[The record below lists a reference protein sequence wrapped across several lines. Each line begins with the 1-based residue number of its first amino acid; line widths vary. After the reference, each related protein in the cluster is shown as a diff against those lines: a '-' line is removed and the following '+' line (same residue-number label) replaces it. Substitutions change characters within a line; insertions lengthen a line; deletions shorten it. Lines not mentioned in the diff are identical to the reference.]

1 MLVFPPPNQ
10 WQHAEIQVM
19 IIDSD
24 QSGESKVESQKTE
37 VRSQGTEDRR
47 SKTGLLEASGKE
59 KKKNLYFKSEVLYL
73 CKKELNMNILA
84 RKMNFV
90 QEFLRISDE
99 DLVIK
104 LENFLKSER
113 KKRFEKDISP
123 MTMDEFIEMIE
134 SSEDDAKNGRV
145 TEARELLNRIEKWK

>member
-1 MLVFPPPNQ
+1 
-10 WQHAEIQVM
+10 
-19 IIDSD
+19 
-24 QSGESKVESQKTE
+24 
-37 VRSQGTEDRR
+37 
-47 SKTGLLEASGKE
+47 
-59 KKKNLYFKSEVLYL
+59 
-73 CKKELNMNILA
+73 MNILA

>member
-1 MLVFPPPNQ
+1 
-10 WQHAEIQVM
+10 
-19 IIDSD
+19 
-24 QSGESKVESQKTE
+24 
-37 VRSQGTEDRR
+37 
-47 SKTGLLEASGKE
+47 
-59 KKKNLYFKSEVLYL
+59 
-73 CKKELNMNILA
+73 MNILA

-99 DLVIK
+99 DLVVK

-113 KKRFEKDISP
+113 KKRIKKELSP

-134 SSEDDAKNGRV
+134 KSEDDAKNGRV

>member
-1 MLVFPPPNQ
+1 
-10 WQHAEIQVM
+10 
-19 IIDSD
+19 
-24 QSGESKVESQKTE
+24 
-37 VRSQGTEDRR
+37 
-47 SKTGLLEASGKE
+47 
-59 KKKNLYFKSEVLYL
+59 
-73 CKKELNMNILA
+73 MNILA

-99 DLVIK
+99 DLVVK

-113 KKRFEKDISP
+113 KKRIKKEFSP

-134 SSEDDAKNGRV
+134 KSEDDAKNGRV